1 MSQDAFFY
9 CAPCRLK
16 ALIAPL
22 GQVRT
27 SYFSQCLQL
36 LHQNRVISF
45 KELDQERL
53 SKAMFT
59 PSAFPQGQL
68 LFEYLTEWEPYY
80 AYLEDF
86 QPWRKLYAVRLHALT
101 TLIDRKYRSSQSK
114 IQTTFQMKPD
124 RQNWNFSRTRF
135 ENLP

>member
-16 ALIAPL
+16 VLVVPL
-22 GQVRT
+22 GQVRA

-36 LHQNRVISF
+36 LDQNRVVPL
-45 KELDQERL
+45 KDLDDQERL

-68 LFEYLTEWEPYY
+68 LFEYITEWEPHY

-86 QPWRKLYAVRLHALT
+86 QHWRKLYAVH
-101 TLIDRKYRSSQSK
+101 TLPLAPYIDVSFRSLQSK
-114 IQTTFQMKPD
+114 TAAGFRMKPNN
-124 RQNWNFSRTRF
+124 R
-135 ENLP
+135 NLKRLK

>member
-16 ALIAPL
+16 VLVVPL
-22 GQVRT
+22 GQARA

-36 LHQNRVISF
+36 LHQNRVIPL
-45 KELDQERL
+45 KDLDQERL

-59 PSAFPQGQL
+59 PSAFLQGQL

-86 QPWRKLYAVRLHALT
+86 QHWRKLYAVRNYLSTVLNPLLT
-101 TLIDRKYRSSQSK
+101 ENVDHRNRRYSQL
-114 IQTTFQMKPD
+114 F
-124 RQNWNFSRTRF
+124 R
-135 ENLP
+135 